1 MLNSTLLWAIAG
13 AMLCLMELFFP
24 TAFIEFMMGLS
35 AFLVAVASLRIGSL
49 TLQIILWLLGSVLL
63 VALTRHLFSPKPS
76 NLSTGDD
83 RFGETLTEIPLGK
96 AGRVLYEGNSWRA
109 KCGDENLAL
118 SASEPVYIIGREG
131 NTLIVMPQNIL
142 NS

>member
-1 MLNSTLLWAIAG
+1 MSDPTLLWALAG
-13 AMLCLMELFFP
+13 AILCLMELFFP

-35 AFLVAVASLRIGSL
+35 AFLVAIVSLRFRSL
-49 TLQIILWLLGSVLL
+49 TLQIALWLLCSVLF
-63 VALTRHLFSPKPS
+63 VVLTRRFLSPKPS
-76 NLSTGDD
+76 NLASGDD
-83 RFGETLTEIPLGK
+83 RCGETLTEIPPGK

-109 KCGDENLAL
+109 RCGDENCAI
-118 SASEPVYIIGREG
+118 APSEPVYIIGREG